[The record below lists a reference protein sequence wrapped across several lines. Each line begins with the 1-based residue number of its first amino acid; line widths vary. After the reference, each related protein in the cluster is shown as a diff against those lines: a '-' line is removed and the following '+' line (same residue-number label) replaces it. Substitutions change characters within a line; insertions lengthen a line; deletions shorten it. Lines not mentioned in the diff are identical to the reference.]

1 MSDTKN
7 NKPRI
12 KGVDDAG
19 IRLAPPPAPNS
30 GYHVMPTV
38 MQEFVIEP
46 HLVTEERSQE
56 SDSVR
61 AQSTANDFQPKKEDA
76 NKKWKRG
83 KRAKNMTAGIIAF
96 LASVAVLLPYIL
108 SAVNAEAK
116 LPFVLVADRFNVVG
130 HFIDAF
136 KRTAELGWK
145 GETIGKIW
153 LGMIPDIVITIG
165 ILSVLINMIKSVF
178 AIFGAIKPI
187 KYVRGAIVNLICVL
201 AIFVTALVGANG
213 IGIAKI
219 DFMQD
224 FIHGYQTS
232 YLFTMLVFGAGY
244 VLLCGICA
252 IVNREKYGYLK

>member
-1 MSDTKN
+1 MADTKN

-19 IRLAPPPAPNS
+19 IRLAPTPAPNS

-46 HLVTEERSQE
+46 HLVTEERPQ
-56 SDSVR
+56 DSEPVR
-61 AQSTANDFQPKKEDA
+61 TQSTANDFQPKKEDA

-83 KRAKNMTAGIIAF
+83 KRAKNMTTGIIAF

-108 SAVNAEAK
+108 SAVKADAK
-116 LPFVLVADRFNVVG
+116 LSFVLITDRFNVVG

-136 KRTAELGWK
+136 KQTAALGWK
-145 GETIGKIW
+145 GKEAGKIW
-153 LGMIPDIVITIG
+153 LGMIPDIVVTIG
-165 ILSVLINMIKSVF
+165 LLSVIINMIKSIF
-178 AIFGAIKPI
+178 AIFGAVKP
-187 KYVRGAIVNLICVL
+187 VRYTTGAIVNLICVL
-201 AIFVTALVGANG
+201 AIFITALVGASG
-213 IGIAKI
+213 IGIDKI

-224 FIHGYQTS
+224 FIHGYRTS

-252 IVNREKYGYLK
+252 IINREKYGYLK

>member
-1 MSDTKN
+1 MADTRN

-19 IRLAPPPAPNS
+19 IRLAPSPAPDS

-46 HLVTEERSQE
+46 HLVTKEAQQDGE
-56 SDSVR
+56 SVR

-108 SAVNAEAK
+108 SAVKADAK
-116 LPFVLVADRFNVVG
+116 LPFVLVSDKFNIVG

-136 KRTAELGWK
+136 KKAAELGWK
-145 GETIGKIW
+145 GKEVGSIW
-153 LGMIPDIVITIG
+153 IGMIPDIVVTIG
-165 ILSVLINMIKSVF
+165 ILSVLINVIKSVF
-178 AIFGAIKPI
+178 AIFGAVKPI
-187 KYVRGAIVNLICVL
+187 KYNIGATVNLVCVL
-201 AIFVTALVGANG
+201 VIFITALVGANG
-213 IGIAKI
+213 LGIEKI

-224 FIHGYQTS
+224 FIHGYRTS

-244 VLLCGICA
+244 VLVCGICSL
-252 IVNREKYGYLK
+252 INRDKYGYLK

>member
-1 MSDTKN
+1 
-7 NKPRI
+7 
-12 KGVDDAG
+12 
-19 IRLAPPPAPNS
+19 
-30 GYHVMPTV
+30 
-38 MQEFVIEP
+38 
-46 HLVTEERSQE
+46 
-56 SDSVR
+56 
-61 AQSTANDFQPKKEDA
+61 
-76 NKKWKRG
+76 
-83 KRAKNMTAGIIAF
+83 
-96 LASVAVLLPYIL
+96 
-108 SAVNAEAK
+108 
-116 LPFVLVADRFNVVG
+116 
-130 HFIDAF
+130 
-136 KRTAELGWK
+136 
-145 GETIGKIW
+145 
-153 LGMIPDIVITIG
+153 MIPDIVITIG